1 MCTWRI
7 LFTLL
12 LLLTLSS
19 ARAQFG
25 RTPTNGEEGI
35 PGTIPNSY
43 VISWR
48 TLPEATG
55 YEYVLSDNP
64 LCFEGCAGDTRQA
77 YVRDTLAIEFNLAPQ
92 RRYYWIIRTY
102 LKDGD
107 TTEWSLIY
115 SFSTS
120 QTDFERRMIQP
131 APSLVEDG
139 VLRFRLD
146 WAQNPRA
153 NTLDLTLISPG
164 GQLLLSRRIQH
175 AETLIRYQ
183 DLSWPL
189 PQLGPGTYLV
199 IATVS
204 EAGGLRPITYRL
216 KIQVR

>member
-1 MCTWRI
+1 MYKWRF

-12 LLLTLSS
+12 LMGPLLSVW
-19 ARAQFG
+19 AQFG
-25 RTPTNGEEGI
+25 RTPDNGEEGI

-43 VISWR
+43 VISWQ
-48 TLPEATG
+48 TLPDATG
-55 YEYVLSDNP
+55 YEYIVSDNP

-77 YVRDTLAIEFNLAPQ
+77 FVRDTLAIEFNLAPQ

-115 SFSTS
+115 SFNTS

-153 NTLDLTLISPG
+153 NTLDIKLIGPSG
-164 GQLLLSRRIQH
+164 RLLLTRRVQND
-175 AETLIRYQ
+175 ETLIRYQ
-183 DLSWPL
+183 NLSWPL

-199 IATVS
+199 MATVS
-204 EAGGLRPITYRL
+204 EEGGLRPITYRL
-216 KIQVR
+216 KVQVR